1 MQLSSWR
8 RKLSLQIWHPSFEEM
23 LLHLDGESPSRA
35 DKVALHVQGCWS
47 CRLRRD
53 EIERTISAFMEIRD
67 QALRDTAK
75 FPDRLLPVFEA
86 KLERL
91 DCEIGRAS
99 FFSGLSRTLALGF
112 AYTRSAIFVA
122 VVALIVLLVVR
133 LSQFQTVSADE
144 VLHQVRESEARQVRE
159 VAGPVIYSKIRLCR
173 SSSRQPAENLTWE
186 IWSHAAT
193 NRLRQRVE
201 DASGAPLPEMK
212 RNRSSAATPA
222 AVSELEQMFRTHKAD
237 FSRPLSAANYE
248 AWRSSISEESD
259 EVRETRLPS
268 GEKAIILKASG
279 QGPFAHDAIVS
290 SEYAVRAGDWHPVQQ
305 HLRVQKE
312 NEVVEFTLGEVAFN
326 VIAAESLPPSF
337 FPETAARPR
346 RVVNLRVP
354 EFPPTS
360 TVPGVEPP
368 PIPALEP
375 LPLQADLLAEEV
387 EAWYALHTVKACL
400 GRPLAV
406 VRGTREI
413 EVQGVVETEERRT
426 EVNFALR
433 GIPHVVSRLKTL
445 DETPDGDGAPDKQA
459 QSGPVEMPNRNLPI
473 ENLLKQYFAG
483 SVCASVPA
491 NSRSRCVQEKIG
503 ETSRS
508 ALARS
513 DAAMSQAWA
522 LRHLAEWEIFLKRG
536 ELRTSTRRLMDLMVR
551 DHMDALKKQL
561 DQWRGGLEPI
571 LSSLPIDHH
580 ASPVR
585 GEKAK
590 AVAPEASSDWA
601 ATKLLHLFAGVRGTA
616 DLTLGMLA
624 DTNRPVAQGE
634 VAVKD
639 VLLRFAELD
648 GEFHRVKAELGME
661 LSEPRTVLTWKGRS
675 GSE

>member
-8 RKLSLQIWHPSFEEM
+8 RKLFLQTWHPSFEELM
-23 LLHLDGESPSRA
+23 IHLDGQSRSRTDRVGA
-35 DKVALHVQGCWS
+35 HVQSCWS
-47 CRLRRD
+47 CRLRRE
-53 EIERTISAFMEIRD
+53 EIERTISAFMKVRD
-67 QALRDTAK
+67 AALRDTSR
-75 FPDRLLPVFEA
+75 FPTRLLPVFEA
-86 KLERL
+86 RLEQL
-91 DCEIGRAS
+91 DTEVGNAS
-99 FFSGLSRTLALGF
+99 FFSGLGRTLAQGF
-112 AYTRSAIFVA
+112 AYTRTGIFAVA
-122 VVALIVLLVVR
+122 LALIVLLVIR
-133 LSQFQTVSADE
+133 LNSFQTVSADE

-159 VAGPVIYSKIRLCR
+159 VAAPVIYSKLRLCR

-201 DASGAPLPEMK
+201 DADGVRFLPLRRTRLSK
-212 RNRSSAATPA
+212 ATPE
-222 AVSELEQMFRTHKAD
+222 AVTELEKVFRTHQAD
-237 FSRPLSAANYE
+237 FGRPLSASNYE
-248 AWRSSISEESD
+248 RWRRSIREESD
-259 EVRETRLPS
+259 EVRETRLPN
-268 GEKAIILKASG
+268 GEKAIILKVSG
-279 QGPFAHDAIVS
+279 QGPFAPDAIVS
-290 SEYAVRAGDWHPVQQ
+290 SEYAVRAGDWHPVEQ

-312 NEVVEFTLGEVAFN
+312 NEVVEYTLGEVAFD
-326 VIAAESLPPSF
+326 VIAAETLPASF
-337 FPETAARPR
+337 FPETPAPR
-346 RVVNLRVP
+346 HMASLRVP
-354 EFPPTS
+354 EFPPLS

-368 PIPALEP
+368 PMPVLEL

-413 EVQGVVETEERRT
+413 EVLGVVETEERRT

-445 DETPDGDGAPDKQA
+445 DETPDGNGASDTQA
-459 QSGPVEMPNRNLPI
+459 QSGPLVMPNRNLPI
-473 ENLLKQYFAG
+473 ESLLKQYFAG

-491 NSRSRCVQEKIG
+491 DTRSRCVQEKIG

-580 ASPVR
+580 ASPAR
-585 GEKAK
+585 GEQAP
-590 AVAPEASSDWA
+590 AVAPETSSDWA
-601 ATKLLHLFAGVRGTA
+601 ATKLLHLFAGVRGTS

-624 DTNRPVAQGE
+624 DTNRPVTQGE

-661 LSEPRTVLTWKGRS
+661 LSESRTVLTWKGRS